1 MKDCSA
7 ASCLLERPKYRQV
20 SLFPDILCS
29 AYLLAPD
36 SPKSA
41 FYRIWIESDDGVFTV
56 CKESGGKDKVLDQ
69 RVWPFDSLEEARKLF
84 DRRVRDQTQP
94 QGIYPPPYIF
104 VSNV

>member
-7 ASCLLERPKYRQV
+7 ASCLLERPKFRQI

-69 RVWPFDSLEEARKLF
+69 RAWPFDSLEEARKLF
-84 DRRVRDQTQP
+84 DRRVRYKTNP
-94 QGIYPPPYIF
+94 ERKSPRKYIL
-104 VSNV
+104 VYNV